1 MEITQDHES
10 KIREIM
16 EGMKCSRDFEC
27 YRSGFVNLSKVE
39 IVGNT
44 LIVECKETRAQF
56 CGLGRSFGYGYICKC
71 PLRHYIAKHFNR

>member
-1 MEITQDHES
+1 MEITQEYDN

-16 EGMKCSRDFEC
+16 GGIKCSRDFEC
-27 YRSGFVNLSKVE
+27 YRSGFENLSKVE

-44 LIVECKETRAQF
+44 LMVECKEAGAVF
-56 CGLGRSFGYGYICKC
+56 CGLGFSFGYGYICKC